1 VQNLLTEE
9 NKQELDQD
17 DFYLMEGYIESLLE
31 YKEVI
36 KKIHPNN
43 DFSISTIEELIL

>member
-17 DFYLMEGYIESLLE
+17 DFYLMENKDDL
-31 YKEVI
+31 
-36 KKIHPNN
+36 
-43 DFSISTIEELIL
+43 EELMENKE